1 MFPEEDQLSEDIEI
15 VVEFENGDR
24 LGYGRDYEGSN

>member
-15 VVEFENGDR
+15 VAEFKNSDR

>member
-15 VVEFENGDR
+15 VAEFENSDR
-24 LGYGRDYEGSN
+24 LGHGRDYEGSN